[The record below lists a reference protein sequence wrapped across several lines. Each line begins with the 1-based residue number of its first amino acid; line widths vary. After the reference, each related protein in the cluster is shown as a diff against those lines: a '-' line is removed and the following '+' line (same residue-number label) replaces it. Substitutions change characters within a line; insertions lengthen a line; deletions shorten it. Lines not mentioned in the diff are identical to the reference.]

1 MVGELKVKFNFC
13 LVKLQFMLATL
24 NFDGV
29 LYVLTIFEMES
40 SSNSQSLQHSP
51 ISFKNRILCY
61 VLMGVQI
68 NLGYL
73 KMDGEVL

>member
-1 MVGELKVKFNFC
+1 
-13 LVKLQFMLATL
+13 MLATL